1 LENKQQTLAE
11 ELMPTSKKE
20 RTWNFYNYLA
30 LWIAMDI
37 GIPTYYLASGLLVGG
52 MNVPQAMFTILL
64 GNLIILV
71 PILLNG
77 HAGAKYGI
85 PSPVYWRSAFGFSGA
100 SVAAVIRGIVAA
112 GWFGIQIWIG
122 GTAIHTVLSLLFP
135 SWANF
140 SGGVWVGFGIFWVMN
155 ILVLLVGMKA
165 LKWLESI
172 AAPFLVIWLVILL
185 VWAFKSAGNSFGPLV
200 SAPSSFATT
209 GAFLA
214 FFIPSL
220 TANVAYWGPLTLN
233 VTDFT
238 RHAKSQKSSML
249 GQLVGLPSGMVGLAL
264 VGTLVTSCTVVIF
277 GEAVWDPVALTGYV
291 GNPFFVIGSMLFLVL
306 ATLSTNTAANA
317 LSPSIDLA
325 YLSGGKLN
333 YKMAV
338 IVLGLIAIV
347 IQPWKLLT
355 DLSLYMNV
363 FLVGGSTFLG
373 PVAGI
378 CISNYFLV
386 YKKKLNVGELYQRDG
401 QYAYAGLA
409 RMVKPIMLVHFILA
423 GITALLAV
431 IGPSGWVNGICEL
444 GTSVRIALI
453 IYAVVC
459 AVLGL
464 LLFLRPKGGLNPV
477 ALLTL
482 TVSVTVPFLGL
493 WFSSM
498 VLLYQ
503 ASWFV
508 GIIIAVVMYYLIM
521 KGLGF
526 NADAVEDIPAETE
539 EVTA

>member
-1 LENKQQTLAE
+1 
-11 ELMPTSKKE
+11 
-20 RTWNFYNYLA
+20 
-30 LWIAMDI
+30 
-37 GIPTYYLASGLLVGG
+37 
-52 MNVPQAMFTILL
+52 
-64 GNLIILV
+64 
-71 PILLNG
+71 
-77 HAGAKYGI
+77 
-85 PSPVYWRSAFGFSGA
+85 
-100 SVAAVIRGIVAA
+100 
-112 GWFGIQIWIG
+112 
-122 GTAIHTVLSLLFP
+122 
-135 SWANF
+135 
-140 SGGVWVGFGIFWVMN
+140 
-155 ILVLLVGMKA
+155 
-165 LKWLESI
+165 
-172 AAPFLVIWLVILL
+172 
-185 VWAFKSAGNSFGPLV
+185 
-200 SAPSSFATT
+200 
-209 GAFLA
+209 
-214 FFIPSL
+214 
-220 TANVAYWGPLTLN
+220 
-233 VTDFT
+233 
-238 RHAKSQKSSML
+238 
-249 GQLVGLPSGMVGLAL
+249 
-264 VGTLVTSCTVVIF
+264 
-277 GEAVWDPVALTGYV
+277 
-291 GNPFFVIGSMLFLVL
+291 
-306 ATLSTNTAANA
+306 
-317 LSPSIDLA
+317 
-325 YLSGGKLN
+325 
-333 YKMAV
+333 
-338 IVLGLIAIV
+338 
-347 IQPWKLLT
+347 
-355 DLSLYMNV
+355 MNV